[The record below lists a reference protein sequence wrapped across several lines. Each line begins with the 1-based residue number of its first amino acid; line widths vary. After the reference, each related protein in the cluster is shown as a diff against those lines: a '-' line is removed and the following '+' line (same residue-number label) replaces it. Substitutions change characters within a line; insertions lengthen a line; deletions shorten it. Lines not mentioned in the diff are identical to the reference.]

1 MSTFFFTVHGNKS
14 CRAAIKS
21 SHRGGG
27 TDNFTTYCNV
37 LMYYGNVRLNYCNV
51 LMHYCNVRL
60 HYCNVL
66 LYNCPG
72 EWERKSMTCNVGT
85 AQTCHTCLIWHQGL
99 HQRLSE
105 IFDLSEDTFIVLF
118 AKLSFQSRFWWNSA
132 ELQHEKECR
141 ARKLL
146 NVFYN

>member
-1 MSTFFFTVHGNKS
+1 MRNFANFFAIIFGQFVARKILRINFILSSQCLTKCNNEHDFLNKISGHRAPS
-14 CRAAIKS
+14 CRD
-21 SHRGGG
+21 RE
-27 TDNFTTYCNV
+27 
-37 LMYYGNVRLNYCNV
+37 R
-51 LMHYCNVRL
+51 
-60 HYCNVL
+60 
-66 LYNCPG
+66 G
-72 EWERKSMTCNVGT
+72 EWHVEGERKSMTCYLGSG
-85 AQTCHTCLIWHQGL
+85 QTCHTCLIWHQGL